1 MDTVSSKS
9 AEAQQAPPARPSV
22 MRNGTTITG
31 AIVAISYGFI
41 LAYFFGPVW
50 FAVWCVASVGT
61 LLWLVRAAI
70 DAMAG
75 DVKAE
80 ARSHTLQLVLIVVW
94 MISAVAI
101 FMTESRA
108 GWILGVTVPASWAI
122 HVIFAGKANLTLVLR
137 ALTVCA
143 APIIAFMLYS
153 AWSDFPVWAAIPGS
167 IAAIGMLAGIG
178 EAAKLSTRNV
188 SELKKSVIEASSTKE
203 RLEFAIQ
210 SAGDGY
216 FEVDLDSMICTLNPG
231 LSKKLMLGFVPQDVS
246 MAKDFVHYEDIG
258 MLFSSLMAVKE
269 GQSDGWKQQMRVRL
283 PDGGWCWM
291 QLRAQRLA
299 ANALHGPKL
308 IGTVVDVTASKLI
321 EEELRASKEAAEA
334 SSNAKSQFLANM
346 SHEIRTPLNGV
357 LGMAQALEGDDLTP
371 AQKEKVGVILDS
383 GKSLMALLNDVLD
396 LTKIEAGKLEIS
408 AVPGDFLHTMKRT
421 RQLFQSMAEEKGLD
435 LFVRYD
441 ANFPQRL
448 TYDPTRVRQ
457 CVSNLLS
464 NAIKFTAQGSV
475 EVAINAKPLKNGQYM
490 IVVDVSDTGIGM
502 NEATCAKLFTV
513 FTQADGATTRKF
525 GGSGLG
531 LAISRQL
538 ARMMGGDI
546 VVKSEEG
553 RGSTFRLT
561 FKAQEAAPATS
572 PAPTAAKVEP
582 AKRTLRG
589 LRILLTDD
597 NAINR
602 QVIKLFLQPQGCDIA
617 EATNGKEAL
626 DKIATG
632 DFDVVLMDI
641 HMPVMDGKE
650 AVQRIRANDKW
661 SSLPVIA
668 LTADA
673 MSGDREKYLALGMT
687 DYVSKPVDQ
696 RELIAKLHRVMGL
709 DVPVPHAPAQAKSA

>member
-1 MDTVSSKS
+1 MATVSTKGG
-9 AEAQQAPPARPSV
+9 EPLPVVPERTPLL
-22 MRNGTTITG
+22 RNGTTLSGSVLALAHGI
-31 AIVAISYGFI
+31 I
-41 LAYFFGPVW
+41 LSHFFGPLVGAGWAFAAVALLVW
-50 FAVWCVASVGT
+50 VVHEALEAAAGNAKAVVRFNLVQLAMVT
-61 LLWLVRAAI
+61 LW
-70 DAMAG
+70 MA
-75 DVKAE
+75 
-80 ARSHTLQLVLIVVW
+80 
-94 MISAVAI
+94 SAVAI
-101 FMTESRA
+101 FITGSPGA
-108 GWILGVTVPASWAI
+108 WIIAITVPASWAI
-122 HVIFAGKANLTLVLR
+122 HIIFAGKSDLNVVLR
-137 ALTVCA
+137 ALAVCS
-143 APIIAFMLYS
+143 APMVGFMLYS
-153 AWSDFPVWAAIPGS
+153 SWTSFPMWVAIPCSISALAMVAS
-167 IAAIGMLAGIG
+167 IAESARY
-178 EAAKLSTRNV
+178 STRNFA
-188 SELKKSVIEASSTKE
+188 ELQKALIESSTTKE

-216 FEVDLDSMICTLNPG
+216 FEVDLDSMICTLNAG
-231 LSKKLMLGFVPQDVS
+231 LSNKLMIGVVPQHVS
-246 MAKDFVHYEDIG
+246 VAKDFVHVDDIG
-258 MLFSSLMAVKE
+258 MLFGSLQAVKE

-283 PDGGWCWM
+283 PEGGWCWM

-321 EEELRASKEAAEA
+321 EEELRASKESAEA
-334 SSNAKSQFLANM
+334 SSSAKSQFLANM

-357 LGMAQALEGDDLTP
+357 LGMAQALEADDLTP
-371 AQKEKVGVILDS
+371 AQKEKVGIILDS

-441 ANFPQRL
+441 SNFPQRL
-448 TYDPTRVRQ
+448 AYDPTRVRQ

-464 NAIKFTAQGSV
+464 NAIKFTGQGSV
-475 EVAINAKPLKNGQYM
+475 EVAIHAKPLKDGQHM

-502 NEATCAKLFTV
+502 SEATCAKLFTV

-546 VVKSEEG
+546 IVKSEEG

-561 FKAQEAAPATS
+561 FKAHEAAPAAT
-572 PAPTAAKVEP
+572 PAPVAAKTEP

-602 QVIKLFLQPQGCDIA
+602 QVIKLFLTPQGCEIA

-626 DKIATG
+626 DRLAQ
-632 DFDVVLMDI
+632 DEFDVVLMDI

-650 AVQRIRANDKW
+650 AVQRLRAVDRW
-661 SSLPVIA
+661 SALPVIA

-696 RELIAKLHRVMGL
+696 RELIAKLHQVMGL
-709 DVPVPHAPAQAKSA
+709 EAPVPQVKSA